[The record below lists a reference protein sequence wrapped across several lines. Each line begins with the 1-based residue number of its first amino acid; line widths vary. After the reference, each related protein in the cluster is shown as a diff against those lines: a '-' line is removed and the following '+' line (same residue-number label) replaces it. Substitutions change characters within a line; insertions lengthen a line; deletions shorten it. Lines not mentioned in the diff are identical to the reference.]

1 MMSFLQAA
9 LTKHGGAVEHR
20 PISPITIAA
29 ILFAFATTIGIGAL
43 SMRLARTTSD
53 FFVASRSVAPLTNAS
68 AICGEYLSVASFL
81 GIGGLIMTYGVDM
94 LWFPVGYTAGYVIL
108 LVFVAAPLRRFGAY
122 TVPDFVEGRL
132 DSATARRIAS
142 GLVVLISV
150 AYVVAQLKGAG
161 ITFQALT
168 GLPYWSGVCVVGVV
182 VSANVAL
189 GGIRGITFQQAFQY
203 WLKWLM
209 LAIPAIVLT
218 THFLLDRPVPLPAT
232 SLRAWL
238 TPGESMAQLRSH
250 PLLSTYAVIVASSFG
265 TMGLPHILIRFYTNP
280 DGRAARRTTRLVLG
294 LIAAFYIFPLL
305 LAVVGRLAAPDM
317 LAAGSVDTLF
327 LRLPGRLLSGTA
339 GEILSAL
346 VACGAFAA
354 FLSTSSGLIASV
366 AGAISQDVF
375 SGDRRGFRLGACVA
389 GVLAI
394 LAGLTVRYVDINQL
408 VSWTFALAASSF
420 CPLLMLGIWWRRLSL
435 WGAISGLILGTT
447 SAGASILISFINPP
461 GNTWIR
467 TLIFQPAIWT
477 VPFAF
482 LTMVVVSLL
491 TPKSIPR
498 NVGAKMLQLHLPES
512 LGLSTNYRS

>member
-1 MMSFLQAA
+1 MTGVVQAI
-9 LTKHGGAVEHR
+9 LTEHDGAATHGPVSA
-20 PISPITIAA
+20 ITIAA
-29 ILFAFATTIGIGAL
+29 ILFAFAATIGIGAL

-53 FFVASRSVAPLTNAS
+53 FFVASRSVGPLTNAS

-81 GIGGLIMTYGVDM
+81 GIGGLVMTYGVDM

-122 TVPDFVEGRL
+122 TIADFAEGRL
-132 DSATARRIAS
+132 DSATARRFAS

-168 GLPYWSGVCVVGVV
+168 GFPYWSGVCVVGVV
-182 VSANVAL
+182 VSLNVAL

-209 LAIPAIVLT
+209 LAIPAIVLST
-218 THFLLDRPVPLPAT
+218 RFLLARPLPLPAA
-232 SLRAWL
+232 SLRSWL

-280 DGRAARRTTRLVLG
+280 DGRTARRTTRLVLA
-294 LIAAFYIFPLL
+294 LIAAFYVFPLL
-305 LAVVGRLAAPDM
+305 LAVVGRLSAPD
-317 LAAGSVDTLF
+317 LLDSGSTDTLF
-327 LRLPGRLLSGTA
+327 LRLPSRILAGTG
-339 GEILSAL
+339 GEILAAL

-354 FLSTSSGLIASV
+354 FLSTASGLIASV

-375 SGDRRGFRLGACVA
+375 NGDRKGFQMGACIA

-394 LAGLTVRYVDINQL
+394 CAGLTVKHVDINQL

-420 CPLLMLGIWWRRLSL
+420 CPLLMLGIWWRRLSF
-435 WGAISGLILGTT
+435 WGAIAGLSVGTG
-447 SAGASILISFINPP
+447 SAGVSILVSLINPP

-467 TLIFQPAIWT
+467 ALMFQPAIWT
-477 VPFAF
+477 VPLSFV
-482 LTMVVVSLL
+482 TMVVVSLL

-498 NVGAKMLQLHLPES
+498 NVTAKMLQLHLPES